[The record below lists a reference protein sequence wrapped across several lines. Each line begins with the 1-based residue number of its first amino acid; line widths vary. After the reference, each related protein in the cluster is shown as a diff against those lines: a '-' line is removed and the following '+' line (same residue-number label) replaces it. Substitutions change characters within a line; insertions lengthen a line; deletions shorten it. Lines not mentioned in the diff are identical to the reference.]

1 MRSGLATLV
10 IKEIKELI
18 RDPKILL
25 GMVLMPLLIFPIM
38 GVALGISQT
47 AVEKSIKTTSTAV
60 LNLDNG
66 PAAQN
71 LTTFLELAGNVT
83 PITANNVSEALENLK
98 GTNITALIVIP
109 SGFSQNMT
117 DPDRKGTVELYV
129 FLKSLSMAEAGKS
142 AIPEGLMNSYEE
154 ILVNQAINTTGQNP
168 DKVLNPINMNY
179 LTTFRGESAE
189 VPPSALAAIALSQS
203 IVFPLAIMLLLINGM
218 QVAATSI
225 AIEKEEK
232 TLETLLTLPIGRLS
246 ILTGKLGGSVV
257 VATAG
262 ALASIIGA
270 SLYAS
275 SIFGG
280 AVTSGVS
287 PESLQA
293 LGLVPSPLSLLLV
306 GLTVFVTIVS
316 ALALAIC
323 IAVFAGDVRS
333 AQSLVGYLVIPIVVP
348 AIILMFADINILPT
362 AAQIVLYA
370 IPYTHSIVATKAA
383 LIGDYLT
390 VAWSL
395 LYISVFTVVLLY
407 VAAKIFTT
415 ERVVTAR
422 ISLRRFGRRQQ
433 T

>member
-1 MRSGLATLV
+1 M
-10 IKEIKELI
+10 IKEIKELL

-25 GMVLMPLLIFPIM
+25 GMVLMPLLIFPI
-38 GVALGISQT
+38 LGAAINVSQR
-47 AVEKSIKTTSTAV
+47 AVEKSIESTTTAV
-60 LNLDNG
+60 LDLDNG
-66 PAAQN
+66 TAAQN
-71 LTTFLELAGNVT
+71 LTTFLELAGKVT
-83 PITANNVSEALENLK
+83 PLTANNVTEALESLQ

-109 SGFSQNMT
+109 LGFSQNMT
-117 DPDRKGTVELYV
+117 DPDRKGAVELHV
-129 FLKSLSMAEAGKS
+129 LVKSLSIAEAGKS
-142 AIPEGLMNSYEE
+142 AIPEELLRVYEE
-154 ILVNQAINTTGQNP
+154 FLVRQAVNATGQNP
-168 DKVLNPINMNY
+168 EKLLDPMSIDY
-179 LTTFRGESAE
+179 FTIFRGESVE
-189 VPPSALAAIALSQS
+189 VPPSALTVIAVSQS
-203 IVFPLAIMLLLINGM
+203 MVFPLAIMLLLITGM

-232 TLETLLTLPIGRLS
+232 TLETLLTLPVGRLT

-262 ALASIIGA
+262 AIAAMIGA

-275 SIFGG
+275 TIFGG
-280 AVTSGVS
+280 AITSGIS
-287 PESLQA
+287 PEALQT
-293 LGLVPSPLSLLLV
+293 LGLVPSPVSLLLV

-333 AQSLVGYLVIPIVVP
+333 AQSLIGYLIIPIVVP
-348 AIILMFADINILPT
+348 TMILMFADINILPT
-362 AAQIVLYA
+362 AAQIVLYV

-390 VAWSL
+390 VSWSL
-395 LYISVFTVVLLY
+395 LYISAFTVVLLY

-422 ISLRRFGRRQQ
+422 ISLRKFRRKR
-433 T
+433 

>member
-1 MRSGLATLV
+1 MRSGLTALM
-10 IKEIKELI
+10 IKEIKELL

-25 GMVLMPLLIFPIM
+25 GMVLMPLLIFPIL
-38 GVALGISQT
+38 GAAINVSQSAVA
-47 AVEKSIKTTSTAV
+47 KSIEATSTAV

-66 PAAQN
+66 TAAQN
-71 LTTFLELAGNVT
+71 LTTFLLAGNVI
-83 PITANNVSEALENLK
+83 PIAANNSDEALESLQ

-109 SGFSQNMT
+109 DDFSDNMT
-117 DPDRKGTVELYV
+117 DPDLKGTVELHV

-142 AIPEGLMNSYEE
+142 AIPEELMGIYEE
-154 ILVNQAINTTGQNP
+154 FLVNQTIIGTGHDP
-168 DKVLNPINMNY
+168 GKVLDPISIEY
-179 LTTFRGESAE
+179 FTIFRGESAE
-189 VPPSALAAIALSQS
+189 VPPSALTVIAISQS
-203 IVFPLAIMLLLINGM
+203 MVFPLAIMLLLISGM

-225 AIEKEEK
+225 AVEKEEK
-232 TLETLLTLPIGRLS
+232 TLETLLTLPVGRLS
-246 ILTGKLGGSVV
+246 ILMGKLGGSVV

-262 ALASIIGA
+262 AVAAMIGV
-270 SLYAS
+270 SFYAS
-275 SIFGG
+275 TIFGG

-293 LGLVPSPLSLLLV
+293 LGLVPSSLALLLV

-323 IAVFAGDVRS
+323 IAVFAGDVRG
-333 AQSLVGYLVIPIVVP
+333 AQSLIGPLNMIIVVP
-348 AIILMFADINILPT
+348 AMVLMFADIDILPI

-370 IPYTHSIVATKAA
+370 IPYTHSILATKAA

-395 LYISVFTVVLLY
+395 LYISLFTVVVLY

-415 ERVVTAR
+415 ERVITAK
-422 ISLRRFGRRQQ
+422 ISLRRFRRKRQQ

>member
-1 MRSGLATLV
+1 VRSGLTTLM
-10 IKEIKELI
+10 IKEIKELL

-25 GMVLMPLLIFPIM
+25 GMVLMPLLIFPI
-38 GVALGISQT
+38 LGAAINVSQR
-47 AVEKSIKTTSTAV
+47 AVEKSIESTTTAV
-60 LNLDNG
+60 LDLDNG
-66 PAAQN
+66 TAAQN
-71 LTTFLELAGNVT
+71 LTTFLELAGKVT
-83 PITANNVSEALENLK
+83 PLTANNVTEALESLQ

-109 SGFSQNMT
+109 LGFSQNMT
-117 DPDRKGTVELYV
+117 DPDRKGAVELHV
-129 FLKSLSMAEAGKS
+129 LVKSLSIAEAGKS
-142 AIPEGLMNSYEE
+142 AIPEELLRVYEE
-154 ILVNQAINTTGQNP
+154 FLVRQAVNATGQNP
-168 DKVLNPINMNY
+168 EKLLDPMSIDY
-179 LTTFRGESAE
+179 FTIFRGESVE
-189 VPPSALAAIALSQS
+189 VPPSALTVIAVSQS
-203 IVFPLAIMLLLINGM
+203 MVFPLAIMLLLITGM

-232 TLETLLTLPIGRLS
+232 TLETLLTLPVGRLT

-262 ALASIIGA
+262 AIAAMIGA

-275 SIFGG
+275 TIFGG
-280 AVTSGVS
+280 AITSGIS
-287 PESLQA
+287 PEALQT
-293 LGLVPSPLSLLLV
+293 LGLVPSPVSLLLV

-333 AQSLVGYLVIPIVVP
+333 AQSLIGYLIIPIVVP
-348 AIILMFADINILPT
+348 TMILMFADINILPT
-362 AAQIVLYA
+362 AAQIVLYV

-390 VAWSL
+390 VSWSL
-395 LYISVFTVVLLY
+395 LYISAFTVVLLY

-422 ISLRRFGRRQQ
+422 ISLRKFRRKR
-433 T
+433 

>member
-1 MRSGLATLV
+1 MRSGLTTLM
-10 IKEIKELI
+10 IKEIKELL

-25 GMVLMPLLIFPIM
+25 GMVLMPLLIFPI
-38 GVALGISQT
+38 LGAAINVSQR
-47 AVEKSIKTTSTAV
+47 AVEKSIESTTTAV
-60 LNLDNG
+60 LDLDNG
-66 PAAQN
+66 TAAQN
-71 LTTFLELAGNVT
+71 LTTFLELAGKVT
-83 PITANNVSEALENLK
+83 PLTANNVTEALESLQ

-109 SGFSQNMT
+109 LGFSQNMT
-117 DPDRKGTVELYV
+117 DPDRKGAVELHV
-129 FLKSLSMAEAGKS
+129 LVKSLSIAEAGKS
-142 AIPEGLMNSYEE
+142 AIPEELLRVYEE
-154 ILVNQAINTTGQNP
+154 FLVRQAVNATGQNP
-168 DKVLNPINMNY
+168 EKLLDPMSIDY
-179 LTTFRGESAE
+179 FTIFRGESVE
-189 VPPSALAAIALSQS
+189 VPPSALTVIAVSQS
-203 IVFPLAIMLLLINGM
+203 MVFPLAIMLLLITGM

-232 TLETLLTLPIGRLS
+232 TLETLLTLPVGRLT

-262 ALASIIGA
+262 AIAAMIGA

-275 SIFGG
+275 TIFGG
-280 AVTSGVS
+280 AITSGIS
-287 PESLQA
+287 PEALQT
-293 LGLVPSPLSLLLV
+293 LGLVPSPVSLLLV

-333 AQSLVGYLVIPIVVP
+333 AQSLIGYLIIPIVVP
-348 AIILMFADINILPT
+348 TMILMFADINILPT
-362 AAQIVLYA
+362 AAQIVLYV

-390 VAWSL
+390 VSWSL
-395 LYISVFTVVLLY
+395 LYISAFTVVLLY

-422 ISLRRFGRRQQ
+422 ISLRKFRRKR
-433 T
+433 